1 MNVHLLYAAMVHV
14 LLVKTV
20 IAAQRIVVNAVTV
33 LMVMYLTVL
42 MMIAVQ
48 SPGLVMVLKTVK
60 IRLLAVT

>member
-14 LLVKTV
+14 HLVKTV

-33 LMVMYLTVL
+33 LMVMYLTAL

-48 SPGLVMVLKTVK
+48 SPGLAMVLKTVK